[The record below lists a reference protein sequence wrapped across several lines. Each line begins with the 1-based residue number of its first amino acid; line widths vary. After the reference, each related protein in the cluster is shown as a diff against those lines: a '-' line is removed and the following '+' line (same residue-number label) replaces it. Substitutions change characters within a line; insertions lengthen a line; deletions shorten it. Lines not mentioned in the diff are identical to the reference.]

1 MSNDKVLWQYGF
13 AKIHYKNVISVQSA
27 GSDVLHLVLLVRRSG
42 VLFVHSRTLNS
53 QQFFSTN
60 SQHFLELTAKWRLR
74 GKIHGRFTKKIDS
87 VRPHYEAAF
96 LNPFFIH
103 STFLR
108 EQKKKILST
117 ENKLSWHRF
126 AKLWQYDSPFIHTH
140 KVSNLGLFR
149 STQNVHPGRIW
160 GTKTGVHSL

>member
-1 MSNDKVLWQYGF
+1 MSSVCSRPG
-13 AKIHYKNVISVQSA
+13 VTSCISSYW
-27 GSDVLHLVLLVRRSG
+27 SG
-42 VLFVHSRTLNS
+42 VPEFSSYTHVRSTLSSFSQLTLSIFWNS
-53 QQFFSTN
+53 LQSGDC
-60 SQHFLELTAKWRLR
+60 AK
-74 GKIHGRFTKKIDS
+74 KIHGRLTKKIDS

-117 ENKLSWHRF
+117 ENKISWHRF
-126 AKLWQYDSPFIHTH
+126 AKLWQYVSPFIHTH